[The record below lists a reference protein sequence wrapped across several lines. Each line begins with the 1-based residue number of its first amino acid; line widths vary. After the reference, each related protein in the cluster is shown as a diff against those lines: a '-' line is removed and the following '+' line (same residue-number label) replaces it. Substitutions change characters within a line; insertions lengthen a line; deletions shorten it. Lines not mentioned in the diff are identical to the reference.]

1 MSSELPAT
9 TRDAKLRH
17 MLVATAS
24 AAPIRPRR
32 RWRVAAPIAAF
43 ALAGALT
50 GTVSATALN
59 TTNAP
64 QNDPPVSM
72 DNSVAM
78 FVHYDTQLIGEPV
91 QVSGQDETIIPL
103 GAKPEG
109 ATELAVILRCQ
120 GAGTFNVFIDGQ
132 PKVTVVCDEDSS
144 ATAGGGSYFS
154 VEDRPTHAV
163 TVDAGDG
170 ERYEVWASWAA
181 RAVPPAPSPEQTEAI
196 ADGEVNEAEYHAQ
209 FDRYSECMTA
219 AGYPLGSINKSDTV
233 ITYNNPAAAV
243 TSGDEGRCYAEHF
256 SQVDMAWQS
265 DHAPQT
271 TIEQAR

>member
-9 TRDAKLRH
+9 ARDAELRH
-17 MLVATAS
+17 TLVATAS

-32 RWRVAAPIAAF
+32 RWRAAAPITAF

-59 TTNAP
+59 VP
-64 QNDPPVSM
+64 QDDPPVSM

-78 FVHYDTQLIGEPV
+78 FVPDGTQLIGEPV
-91 QVSGQDETIIPL
+91 QVSRQDETVMPL

-120 GAGTFNVFIDGQ
+120 GAGTFNVFIDSQ
-132 PKVTVVCDEDSS
+132 PKATVVCDEDSS
-144 ATAGGGSYFS
+144 ATAGGGSYFT

-170 ERYEVWASWAA
+170 ERYAVWASWVA
-181 RAVPPAPSPEQTEAI
+181 RAVSPAPSPGQTEAI

-233 ITYNNPAAAV
+233 ITAAIPGAAV
-243 TSGDEGRCYAEHF
+243 TSGEESRCYAEHF
-256 SQVDMAWQS
+256 SQVDMVWQS
-265 DHAPQT
+265 AHAPQV
-271 TIEQAR
+271 TIE